1 MSRTSITNGPA
12 RLCARLAAFAMLAG
26 ALLLG
31 GSPALAAETIN
42 INPGNVP
49 TTAAQAT
56 QNCDPNLGGGPFA
69 NEDVWVF
76 NLPGNQQTSG
86 DFLSITATF
95 STPGGAVT
103 RTIPTDPN
111 SAIVNNLG
119 TSKAWIRLPAGWTL
133 TGASAVISGT
143 ADFFVLTHTCAA
155 SSPEVNPRLTLT
167 KTGTPASGLQ
177 AGDEVTY
184 TYTVTNQSTGTVNP
198 ITGITVNDNTVTG
211 ITCQA
216 TSLAP
221 GASTTCTGTYTIT
234 ATDVTNGKVVNTAQ
248 AIGSFGQQQVPSNN
262 ASFTVTTVNVKLG
275 LTKTGTPTSG
285 LQAGDKVTY
294 TYTVTNQSTGTV
306 NPITGITVNDNTVTG
321 ITCQATSLAPGAST
335 TCTGTYTVTKADVA
349 NGKIVNIA
357 QATGS
362 FSERPVTSNEA
373 TFTVTTQE
381 AQASLSIDKKARV
394 ESKCHDK
401 CEKDGFAAKGDK
413 IFYTYRVANTGTV
426 TITNVAVNDPTAGP
440 VVCNNTTLAPG
451 TSTDCHA
458 VNPHVVTAADVK
470 KGKVVNTARATGKFG
485 SETVTSDPVTV
496 TVCIR
501 HGKYDPR
508 KHDKDKG
515 GWDKDKDSWDKDKG
529 GWDKDKDGKPHLPVT
544 GVSSTQALSL
554 GGGLLAAGALMV
566 GASRLRRRETQA

>member
-221 GASTTCTGTYTIT
+221 GASTTCTGTYT
-234 ATDVTNGKVVNTAQ
+234 
-248 AIGSFGQQQVPSNN
+248 
-262 ASFTVTTVNVKLG
+262 
-275 LTKTGTPTSG
+275 
-285 LQAGDKVTY
+285 
-294 TYTVTNQSTGTV
+294 
-306 NPITGITVNDNTVTG
+306 
-321 ITCQATSLAPGAST
+321 
-335 TCTGTYTVTKADVA
+335 VTKADVA

-357 QATGS
+357 QATGL
-362 FSERPVTSNEA
+362 FGEQLVPSNNA

-394 ESKCHDK
+394 ESDCRDK

-426 TITNVAVNDPTAGP
+426 TITNVAVIDPTAGP

-485 SETVTSDPVTV
+485 SQTVTSDPVTV